1 MDKLQK
7 FLDEHY
13 GSRHYEVKRELG
25 RGAMGTVYLVADNS
39 FSNHN
44 LAIKILNVSQLN
56 EKINA
61 NRAVMYNSDGLLRL
75 GPDSPDDAIVS
86 NIIKEADNIASLKNH
101 SYIVHIYSEPSN
113 FVINDIDPVFFSM
126 EYVEGGT
133 LENKLHGFEANTE
146 PSSTELISNLEL
158 FREVLEAICFAHGKS
173 IVHCDL
179 KPRNIMI
186 GIDGHV
192 KVADFGL
199 SFHEGI
205 EAGGGGSPGYEAPE
219 IRAGREA
226 DRRSDIYSLGVILY
240 ELVTAKSP
248 VCFVSHGNE
257 MYEKLRNKNYLPS
270 IVNTILPKKFDEI
283 IVKMCQEDP
292 DNRYREIKDI
302 ISDLKEAEEEL
313 NGSARNDLSLV
324 GLKSSDFAVGS
335 YVTFGRYPQNNSD
348 TPEPIEWLVL
358 RNNINQALL
367 VSKYGLECLPFH
379 YVSADIGWCDCD
391 LRKWL
396 NDVFF
401 NRAFN
406 VDEQRCILESAI
418 YTNDNDAYSIKGCG
432 ETLDKVFCLSTEE
445 AKHFFSSRKQR
456 KCKPTAYAVSNG
468 AFEDNDTGCCWYW
481 LRSPGSRARYAA
493 RVRSIGAVTFSG
505 SNVFLANGAVRP
517 ALRIKL

>member
-1 MDKLQK
+1 M
-7 FLDEHY
+7 E
-13 GSRHYEVKRELG
+13 RELSEILTDKYG
-25 RGAMGTVYLVADNS
+25 DRYKVLGEIGKGGMGVVYEVADND
-39 FSNHN
+39 
-44 LAIKILNVSQLN
+44 IKNRKFAVK
-56 EKINA
+56 KIK
-61 NRAVMYNSDGLLRL
+61 SG
-75 GPDSPDDAIVS
+75 
-86 NIIKEADNIASLKNH
+86 IIKKNGLVYFCNTSQQPNPPAGTVERFKHEIEIAASLK
-101 SYIVHIYSEPSN
+101 SAFIVNIYGEPCN
-113 FVINDIDPVFFSM
+113 FDPSDPDNLFYSM
-126 EYVEGGT
+126 ELIEGKT
-133 LENKLHGFEANTE
+133 LQILLEN
-146 PSSTELISNLEL
+146 NLERNAELDFDELRGLLKL
-158 FREVLEAICFAHGKS
+158 FREILDAVAWAHKNN

-179 KPRNIMI
+179 KPENIMI
-186 GIDGHV
+186 NSDGHI
-192 KVADFGL
+192 KVTDFGIA
-199 SFHEGI
+199 FCKGENQKK
-205 EAGGGGSPGYEAPE
+205 GGTYGYIAPE
-219 IRAGREA
+219 ILKNGQGDHRA
-226 DRRSDIYSLGVILY
+226 DIYSLGVIL
-240 ELVTAKSP
+240 
-248 VCFVSHGNE
+248 N
-257 MYEKLRNKNYLPS
+257 KLLFGRSRCNNS
-270 IVNTILPKKFDEI
+270 RDKFDDI
-283 IVKMCQEDP
+283 IDKMWQENP
-292 DNRYREIKDI
+292 ANRYQNIEDI
-302 ISDLKEAEEEL
+302 IRDLKVAEEEL
-313 NGSARNDLSLV
+313 CSATRNDLSLV

-406 VDEQRCILESAI
+406 VDEQRCILESVI